1 MPLPQAPKRQDT
13 RVLPT
18 PLVGDI
24 LFSQIEDS
32 TRKDFPEYG
41 TPHPD
46 TAKWPNHELVYIR
59 AVNNERDGIYE
70 FYYAAVRNN
79 QDEYNWEFTK
89 ADIGGQNFD
98 AVARTYV
105 TRRDAFNP
113 LTPAMGATMPVT
125 YVDPVY
131 PSTTPTS
138 LFGSD
143 YVLAQRKQSRIGD
156 QVLESMFVVD
166 VHVYVKRCT
175 TRNIGVDSLNG
186 RRLTESV
193 NLLYKTETAYT
204 TGTSPV
210 VSVSIANAF
219 LDPTNSYW
227 GLQSDGTQRTGK
239 QLSCEWYAVTTETV
253 VSGTAYSGGDTTL
266 TGAIVIDD
274 FFTNDN
280 YSWPPVLQHYEMINW
295 SRRDGGSNIHPVLR
309 FHPEGYRGPCKQ
321 RSVRYWRATA
331 FDIPEV
337 VPMLPTSII
346 YSCPFFSVSIPDC
359 LHGSVSFKADTG
371 TTDPVFKYV
380 VGTERFFQ
388 ETNYLTWPATI
399 VAFDQQ
405 EPYRGGF
412 VRSIRTAYAPTFPAV
427 TEINTPPS
435 APLPEPYITIEQ
447 PALTALPDGGSVNF
461 GSRTV
466 GTNFSL
472 TFTIRNS
479 GTTNLVGLGI
489 TITGVAAA
497 NYTVTTAPT
506 PPVAPAGTTTFIVRF
521 TPSVAGARVAAMHIN
536 SNVSGSRNP
545 YTIALTGTGT

>member
-1 MPLPQAPKRQDT
+1 
-13 RVLPT
+13 
-18 PLVGDI
+18 
-24 LFSQIEDS
+24 
-32 TRKDFPEYG
+32 
-41 TPHPD
+41 
-46 TAKWPNHELVYIR
+46 
-59 AVNNERDGIYE
+59 
-70 FYYAAVRNN
+70 
-79 QDEYNWEFTK
+79 
-89 ADIGGQNFD
+89 
-98 AVARTYV
+98 
-105 TRRDAFNP
+105 
-113 LTPAMGATMPVT
+113 
-125 YVDPVY
+125 
-131 PSTTPTS
+131 
-138 LFGSD
+138 
-143 YVLAQRKQSRIGD
+143 
-156 QVLESMFVVD
+156 
-166 VHVYVKRCT
+166 
-175 TRNIGVDSLNG
+175 
-186 RRLTESV
+186 
-193 NLLYKTETAYT
+193 
-204 TGTSPV
+204 
-210 VSVSIANAF
+210 
-219 LDPTNSYW
+219 
-227 GLQSDGTQRTGK
+227 
-239 QLSCEWYAVTTETV
+239 
-253 VSGTAYSGGDTTL
+253 
-266 TGAIVIDD
+266 
-274 FFTNDN
+274 
-280 YSWPPVLQHYEMINW
+280 
-295 SRRDGGSNIHPVLR
+295 
-309 FHPEGYRGPCKQ
+309 
-321 RSVRYWRATA
+321 
-331 FDIPEV
+331 
-337 VPMLPTSII
+337 MLPTSII